1 MGGVARK
8 VIRKPKPPMP
18 APAPIYSPPAAV
30 VSQAQSTSMQQ
41 LARGK
46 GRSSTILTGPQG
58 LGDTKLETR
67 KKSLLG
73 G

>member
-8 VIRKPKPPMP
+8 VIRQPKPPTP
-18 APAPIYSPPAAV
+18 APAPIYSPPKAV

-58 LGDTKLETR
+58 LGDTKLEVR

>member
-1 MGGVARK
+1 MGGVARR
-8 VIRKPKPPMP
+8 IMPKPKPRI
-18 APAPIYSPPAAV
+18 APAPVYSPPKAV

-46 GRSSTILTGPQG
+46 GRTSTILTGSQG
-58 LGDTKLETR
+58 LGDAKLQLR